1 MLTPDLY
8 TRLKAQ
14 AGDRIKPD
22 QVPALFSQ
30 FNEIRTFTPPQTY
43 AAWLGA
49 TNVHGRIYGTK
60 SRGDRLQAVDRAYK
74 AWIEYPGAEGI
85 THGGNAE
92 NLRSAL
98 ETYTGV
104 IYRMTGKVSGFS
116 HDYRNE
122 RNRDGVMTKTLALA
136 GLLTKLCLD
145 SPAADAEK
153 RQADRRAMLS
163 LVANIKVEW
172 SPVSTVV
179 AGVGGIVGGVD
190 GLIPKGLAQDI
201 TRICEGGAAGVGAI
215 AGGIYAYTSVDD
227 IGSKIKEIPGK
238 IKTLLLEQWN
248 KFKKWMSE
256 TFTRHFGLANA
267 ADLLEKA
274 GQAFALVVKV
284 AMESIADFAGGAS
297 DIYQGLK
304 SMISDAWTR
313 RTLGLQQ
320 AALGTS
326 DGAFALVR
334 NGIDIGIRNRQVVAA
349 WTIAKGV
356 TTTVVAATATQVAS
370 KIAGLVLGAF
380 EFIFKL
386 LYNLIEIDRIKDFIG
401 EARTMW
407 NHVSNSPNPL
417 VPPAPPLTSGPPVH
431 TVQPA
436 FFVPKAT
443 TGSMPAFKAVHYTAY
458 DFLTNSK
465 ASYLNFLHSLVN
477 ASPVLA
483 AIVMNSGAFAD
494 IDDIMHAATPRSTDD
509 PERAAQHIKSL
520 EIEAVRLYTDSGFEV
535 TANTTAMS
543 AEDNFVF
550 QPLFNGARL
559 APAP

>member
-1 MLTPDLY
+1 MLTHDLY

-22 QVPALFSQ
+22 QVPALYAQFS
-30 FNEIRTFTPPQTY
+30 EIRTFTPPQTY

-145 SPAADAEK
+145 SPASDAEK

-172 SPVSTVV
+172 NPLMTIVTGAASV
-179 AGVGGIVGGVD
+179 AGSTD
-190 GLIPKGLAQDI
+190 GLIPKGLARDI
-201 TRICEGGAAGVGAI
+201 VRICEGGVVGIGAI
-215 AGGIYAYTSVDD
+215 AGGAYAYTSVEDV
-227 IGSKIKEIPGK
+227 PGK
-238 IKTLLLEQWN
+238 IKAFLLEHWE
-248 KFKKWMSE
+248 KFKTWMSD
-256 TFTRHFGLANA
+256 TFRRFGIANA
-267 ADLLEKA
+267 ADLLGKA

-284 AMESIADFAGGAS
+284 AMESIANFAAGAS

-304 SMISDAWTR
+304 GMITDAWTR

-320 AALGTS
+320 AELGTS
-326 DGAFALVR
+326 DGAFALIR
-334 NGIDIGIRNRQVVAA
+334 NGIDVGIRNRQVVAA
-349 WTIAKGV
+349 WSIAKGV
-356 TTTVVAATATQVAS
+356 TTTVVAATATPVAS
-370 KIAGLVLGAF
+370 KIADLVLGAF

-386 LYNLIEIDRIKDFIG
+386 IYNLLEIDRINDFIAQ
-401 EARTMW
+401 ARTMW
-407 NHVSNSPNPL
+407 NHVANAPSPL
-417 VPPAPPLTSGPPVH
+417 TPPTPPVTSGPPVH

-443 TGSMPAFKAVHYTAY
+443 TGFMPAFKAAQYTAY
-458 DFLTNSK
+458 DFLTDSK
-465 ASYLNFLHSLVN
+465 ASYLNFLHSLVA

-483 AIVMNSGAFAD
+483 AIVMNSGAFAT

-509 PERAAQHIKSL
+509 AQRAATHIKSL
-520 EIEAVRLYTDSGFEV
+520 EIEAVRLYTDSGYQV
-535 TANTTAMS
+535 VSNTTAMS
-543 AEDNFVF
+543 QADNFVF